1 MMVSARPSIS
11 PLQKARA
18 SSVPRLTI
26 AERPALVGVAVF
38 AVLFVAAVASVQ
50 ISRTVRS
57 ALTNLGPAD
66 ELYSLPATLIT
77 KAQPTSALP
86 VLAILPETQLHEST
100 VALNNASLPDILRPV
115 TTTHVMRAQELT
127 KLRFDTS
134 TKQPIDALIAGQV
147 TVTASYYGKEF
158 AGRRTASG
166 EKFNPGGMTAAHR
179 TLPFGTRVRVT
190 HSRNG
195 RSVTVRINDR
205 GPFIRGRSIDLSAAA
220 AAAIGMG
227 GSARVHLN
235 VIR

>member
-1 MMVSARPSIS
+1 VSGRF
-11 PLQKARA
+11 
-18 SSVPRLTI
+18 VPRLPFAEGPAFVCI
-26 AERPALVGVAVF
+26 AVFAALVIVGVASEEFTRAIRF
-38 AVLFVAAVASVQ
+38 AQPGVK
-50 ISRTVRS
+50 
-57 ALTNLGPAD
+57 LGPAD
-66 ELYSLPATLIT
+66 ELYALPATLIT
-77 KAQPTSALP
+77 KTQPTVALP
-86 VLAILPETQLHEST
+86 FPAISPETQLHEST
-100 VALNNASLPDILRPV
+100 IALNDASLPDTLRPV
-115 TTTHVMRAQELT
+115 MTTRVMRAQEITRLPP
-127 KLRFDTS
+127 DTS
-134 TKQPIDALIAGQV
+134 NALVASQV
-147 TVTASYYGKEF
+147 TVMASYYGKEF

-179 TLPFGTRVRVT
+179 TLPFGTLVRVT